1 MLVLVTWAIL
11 RCFKPL
17 PPVTSSCFVNAAI
30 CAFASM
36 SWDSRADLDEVL
48 LLGVVGTRGG
58 ITEGV
63 ENVVG

>member
-1 MLVLVTWAIL
+1 M
-11 RCFKPL
+11 
-17 PPVTSSCFVNAAI
+17 TSSCFVNAAI
-30 CAFASM
+30 WAFASM
-36 SWDSRADLDEVL
+36 SWASRVDLDEVL